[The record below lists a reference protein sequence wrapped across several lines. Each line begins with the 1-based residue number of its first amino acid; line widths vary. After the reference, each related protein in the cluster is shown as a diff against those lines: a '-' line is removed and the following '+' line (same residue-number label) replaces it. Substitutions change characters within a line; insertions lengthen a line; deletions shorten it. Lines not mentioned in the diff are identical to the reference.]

1 MQDVLCAT
9 VRAMPDTPED
19 ASTRPPADPH
29 ERPVVARVKTPD
41 SFEVERT
48 TGSHEILDR
57 LFVYGTLRSGQ
68 TARSLMANSVQRWEP
83 ATARGQLYA
92 FPMGYPG
99 FIEGPIE
106 RGTERGTS
114 GGDEAGTGEVIG
126 EVCWLSDLA
135 ATFALLDA
143 YEGVDFTRVV
153 RKVRLR
159 DGEEVWAWIYML
171 TDASTVRLGEHIADG
186 DWVRHWSAQLE

>member
-1 MQDVLCAT
+1 MSDS
-9 VRAMPDTPED
+9 PED
-19 ASTRPPADPH
+19 APPRPPADPH

-99 FIEGPIE
+99 FIEAG
-106 RGTERGTS
+106 
-114 GGDEAGTGEVIG
+114 EAAGEVIG

-143 YEGVDFTRVV
+143 YEGVDFTRVI

-159 DGEEVWAWIYML
+159 DGEELWAWIYML
-171 TDASTVRLGEHIADG
+171 SDATAVRLGEHIADG